1 MRGGP
6 EEEFIQGG
14 CGEVRDS
21 GEDEGG
27 LVGMAQLEEL
37 REMRQ
42 ANWPQRVN
50 KLEKYTRF
58 LEGENLRLQQ
68 LHLRSSQPEIKA
80 LVNKIADHHAI
91 SQAHVQDLEHENVCL
106 QKSKTL
112 LELEKSLHE
121 KHIAYV
127 DDKQTQYLNEQNILV
142 DTLKDLDARY
152 VASQEELQAQ
162 QESSF
167 QLQRKLESSEKKRKA
182 VTATMLK
189 LWKKNLNIDAEPAAN
204 PEQSSETQS
213 AETVVREGEREDNAD
228 HPLEI

>member
-6 EEEFIQGG
+6 EEGFIQGG
-14 CGEVRDS
+14 CGEVRGS

-27 LVGMAQLEEL
+27 LLGMAQLEEL
-37 REMRQ
+37 EQMRQ

-80 LVNKIADHHAI
+80 LVDEIADHHAI
-91 SQAHVQDLEHENVCL
+91 SQAHVKDLEHENACL

-112 LELEKSLHE
+112 LELEVNLHK
-121 KHIAYV
+121 KHIAYL
-127 DDKQTQYLNEQNILV
+127 DHKQTQYRNEQNILV
-142 DTLKDLDARY
+142 DTLRDLDARY
-152 VASQEELQAQ
+152 AANQEKLQIQ
-162 QESSF
+162 QD
-167 QLQRKLESSEKKRKA
+167 EKKRKA
-182 VTATMLK
+182 ATATMFK

-213 AETVVREGEREDNAD
+213 GETVVREGEREENAD